1 MLAVLTKT
9 IDPIRAFELADFL
22 VLFLLISAA
31 VTTTLFVVFLVRART
46 LRRELQRSSE
56 EVYYNLLP
64 SLALNAEEHGLLKR
78 LAVHLTP
85 PQQRHRLV
93 TNPQVFAGCAAR
105 FLREAPGEG
114 AAVTR
119 LQTKLGF
126 LPAAGDKDLRPAVK
140 LPRHMRRE
148 HLRQRVQLPVAIRV
162 PGGAAKPLESA
173 LIELSG
179 GGASLRN
186 PENRFKAQDRLELT
200 FSPDAQPLT
209 VPARVLRTSRNGAV
223 LHVRFDGL
231 PPSSRERIV
240 LLLRKLRNR

>member
-1 MLAVLTKT
+1 MLAVLTKSLE
-9 IDPIRAFELADFL
+9 PIRAFELADFL
-22 VLFLLISAA
+22 VLFLLLMAA
-31 VTTTLFVVFLVRART
+31 VMTTLFVVFLARART

-93 TNPQVFAGCAAR
+93 TNPQVFARCAEH

-126 LPAAGDKDLRPAVK
+126 LPAPGDMDLRPAVK

-148 HLRQRVQLPVAIRV
+148 HLRERVQLPAAIRV
-162 PGGAAKPLESA
+162 AGGAAKPLESA

-179 GGASLRN
+179 GGASLGN
-186 PENRFKAQDRLELT
+186 PENRFRAMDHLALT

-209 VPARVLRTSRNGAV
+209 VAARVLRTSRNGAM
-223 LHVRFDGL
+223 LHVRFEGL

-240 LLLRKLRNR
+240 LLLRKIRSR